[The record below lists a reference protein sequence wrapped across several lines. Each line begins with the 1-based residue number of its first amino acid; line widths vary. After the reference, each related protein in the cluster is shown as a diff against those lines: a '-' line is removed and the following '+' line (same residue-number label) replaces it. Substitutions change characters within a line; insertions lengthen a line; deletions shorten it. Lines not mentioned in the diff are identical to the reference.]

1 METDN
6 MLIASYNPAGM
17 GDVLVVLTAPAAEHT
32 FEQKENVVRIVDE
45 QNMTLGFNF
54 LHASTMLDLPETA
67 GQVFLTSDDV
77 AKLNAVL
84 VEAGFEAELVADET
98 PKFVVGYVE
107 KAEPHPDSDHLQIT
121 TTVVDN
127 DERVQIVSGSPNMRQ
142 GIKVVVAKVGA
153 MMPSGLIIWPG
164 ALRGVASNGMIT
176 SGREL
181 RLPNAPQVPGALIL
195 PDDFAEVGT
204 PFDASSAEAQALFQ

>member
-1 METDN
+1 

-17 GDVLVVLTAPAAEHT
+17 GDNLIVLTQQGTEYT
-32 FEQKENVVRIVDE
+32 FSQQENVVQFINKNEEVI
-45 QNMTLGFNF
+45 GYNF
-54 LHASTMLDLPETA
+54 INISESLDLAHTN
-67 GQVFLTSDDV
+67 GQVFLTEEQV
-77 AKLNAVL
+77 HILNNLITA
-84 VEAGFEAELVADET
+84 ADFTSTLTVDYT

-107 KAEPHPDSDHLQIT
+107 SAEPHPDSDHLQVT

-127 DERVQIVSGSPNMRQ
+127 DERVQIVSGSPNMKQ

-164 ALRGVASNGMIT
+164 ALRSVKSNGMIV

-181 RLPNAPQVPGALIL
+181 QLPNAPQVPGALIL
-195 PDDFAEVGT
+195 PEDFAPVGT
-204 PFDASSAEAQALFQ
+204 PFDAQSPAAQALFE

>member
-1 METDN
+1 

-17 GDVLVVLTAPAAEHT
+17 GDVLVVLTAPPAEHT
-32 FEQKENVVRIVDE
+32 ATQKGDVVRLADKD
-45 QNMTLGFNF
+45 NNLLGLNF
-54 LHASTMLDLPETA
+54 LNASQILDLSDVN
-67 GQVFLTSDDV
+67 GQVILTEEQV
-77 AKLNAVL
+77 AKLNDVL
-84 VEAGFEAELVADET
+84 ATAGFEDVLVADTT

-107 KAEPHPDSDHLQIT
+107 SAEPHPDSDHLQVT